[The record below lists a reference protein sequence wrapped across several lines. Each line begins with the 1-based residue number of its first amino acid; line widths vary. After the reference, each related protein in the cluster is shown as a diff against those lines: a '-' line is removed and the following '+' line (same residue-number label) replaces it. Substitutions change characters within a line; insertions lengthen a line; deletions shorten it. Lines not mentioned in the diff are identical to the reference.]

1 MLENLLSRLTTS
13 PLPGRAHDGMFAT
26 FAPEGVKAA
35 TLRALY
41 HQYDDAYADEPIPPQ
56 HQHFRALVDHIAGSN
71 GHADGLGL
79 ARMRAA
85 YVSCFERFD
94 AFRTTLRL
102 WRHEPEFR
110 DALVAARRAI
120 VADLSPREAVEAARR
135 KHFSRWR
142 ECRDAP
148 LDIEGATPLALIRQM
163 APDDWHDIVINWDWD
178 DGFAEID
185 WITNQ
190 RRCDRAT
197 ALIALC
203 SVRPSRF
210 VATPAPVHE
219 QKLAGFVRALA
230 SRLENGFYPNADF
243 ALDLRMRQRAAFEAE
258 LASLRATGRS
268 PWLIPDG
275 MLDHAGTRQPTP
287 RYTVSDGCVRW
298 HYEYWL
304 KHVAR

>member
-1 MLENLLSRLTTS
+1 MITALLSRWTT
-13 PLPGRAHDGMFAT
+13 PLPGRAHDSLFAT
-26 FAPEGVKAA
+26 FAPKGAAPA
-35 TLRALY
+35 TLRTLY
-41 HQYDDAYADEPIPPQ
+41 HQYDDAYADEPVPPQ
-56 HQHFRALVDHIAGSN
+56 HQHFRALVDRIASTG

-94 AFRTTLRL
+94 AFRATLRL

-120 VADLSPREAVEAARR
+120 VADLSPREAAEMARR
-135 KHFSRWR
+135 RHFSRWR

-148 LDIEGATPLALIRQM
+148 LDIEGVARLSLIRQM
-163 APDDWHDIVINWDWD
+163 TPDDWHEIVLHWNWG

-185 WITNQ
+185 WITSERQ
-190 RRCDRAT
+190 CDRAT
-197 ALIALC
+197 ALFALC
-203 SVRPSRF
+203 SLQPSRF
-210 VATPAPVHE
+210 ALGAAKAHE
-219 QKLAGFVRALA
+219 QKLAGFACALA

-243 ALDLRMRQRAAFEAE
+243 AFDLRMRQRAAFESE
-258 LASLRATGRS
+258 LAALRATGRS

-275 MLDHAGTRQPTP
+275 LLDHAGARQPAP
-287 RYTVSDGCVRW
+287 KYTVSDGCVRW